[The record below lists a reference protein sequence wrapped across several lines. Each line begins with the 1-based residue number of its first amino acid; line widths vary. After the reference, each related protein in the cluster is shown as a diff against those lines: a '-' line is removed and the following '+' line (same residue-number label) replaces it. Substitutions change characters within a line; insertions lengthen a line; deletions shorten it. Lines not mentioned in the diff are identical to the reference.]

1 MNTIRIHF
9 YEVRNDD
16 YESRGRSRN
25 LRPPLYKERNHATA
39 VKTRTDYVRA
49 GSPPPGPL
57 GTGKEIDDED
67 QTRMGRRTGVV

>member
-39 VKTRTDYVRA
+39 VDRRCGVSLSVVSSVAHTSDDSMVEASGA
-49 GSPPPGPL
+49 G
-57 GTGKEIDDED
+57 
-67 QTRMGRRTGVV
+67 